1 MGDILGMNRNQCSE
15 FECEDVVCGGYGEKE
30 GLETTDVHGN
40 VWWCVIGGGLEWW
53 SDGYGSF

>member
-1 MGDILGMNRNQCSE
+1 MNRNQCSE

-40 VWWCVIGGGLEWW
+40 VWWCVIGGGLDWW